1 MRIVDLLSEAEECI
15 EEYWNS
21 LHARSKGS
29 YKKAKEELTDVVEA
43 LKRIE
48 QKLEK
53 FPLETSFNF

>member
-21 LHARSKGS
+21 LHTSSKGS
-29 YKKAKEELTDVVEA
+29 YKKAKEELGEVVEA

-53 FPLETSFNF
+53 FPL